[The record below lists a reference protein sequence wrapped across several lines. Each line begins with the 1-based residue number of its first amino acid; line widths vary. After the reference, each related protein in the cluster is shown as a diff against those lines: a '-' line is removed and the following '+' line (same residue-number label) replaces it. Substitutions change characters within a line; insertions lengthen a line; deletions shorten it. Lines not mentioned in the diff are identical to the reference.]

1 MYSHDAT
8 SAHAAGPMRLLHGV
22 ELAGA
27 ASSAMASAT
36 TVEVVEP
43 NALIMPRRDLKILM
57 LY

>member
-1 MYSHDAT
+1 
-8 SAHAAGPMRLLHGV
+8 MRLLHGV